1 MVDWVKTRAYYTRGL
16 PMAFCINCGAS
27 NPADAVFC
35 LSCGQTLY
43 REPDPKPLPQP
54 RSRKGWILAAVIICA
69 AIIVISI
76 AFSRNEGAPR
86 LQGPTAE
93 SGSASTQIRPDPDD
107 VLTIVALDRE
117 GQPIRQGSGFVLTAD
132 GLAGTNYHVL
142 QGARSAIAQ
151 CCNGRV
157 FEVSQIEGLDEKKD
171 LILFRMRLR
180 DGNGAP
186 RDLHPVDLETSP
198 NEQVG
203 EKVTVVG
210 SPQGLENT
218 VSDGILS
225 AVREYDS
232 IRYLQITAPI
242 SPGSS
247 GGPVFNESG
256 RMIGIATFQMKEGQ
270 NLNFAISSQ
279 HLVPLLDQHLEVSLA
294 ELPRAEEPA
303 SNQEKTEP
311 AAAADIPTES
321 GIASG
326 SLTGQ
331 FGGIVHNES
340 VDTSA
345 PFSIIVQQ
353 SDDALS
359 GCMGVRQPL
368 FGSGP
373 LQGHVSGNEVAF
385 DVTSAIGTIRFTG
398 TTHGTSITGTYIVD
412 QISGTQQTGTFTL
425 ERMNTKELGPSFGPA
440 NCPTDAEVHK

>member
-1 MVDWVKTRAYYTRGL
+1 
-16 PMAFCINCGAS
+16 
-27 NPADAVFC
+27 
-35 LSCGQTLY
+35 
-43 REPDPKPLPQP
+43 
-54 RSRKGWILAAVIICA
+54 
-69 AIIVISI
+69 
-76 AFSRNEGAPR
+76 
-86 LQGPTAE
+86 
-93 SGSASTQIRPDPDD
+93 
-107 VLTIVALDRE
+107 
-117 GQPIRQGSGFVLTAD
+117 
-132 GLAGTNYHVL
+132 LAGTNYHVL

-256 RMIGIATFQMKEGQ
+256 RMIGIATLQMKEGQ